1 MNLLDL
7 PTDIMS
13 LIERSKDG
21 VTKAEIKDLQRRT
34 QLTNEQLAR
43 IVHLTPRALQKYE
56 LTNAL
61 KPSVSERAI
70 ALAQLYARGFDMMG
84 EERFL
89 RWMNREHVA
98 LGRRK
103 PIDLL
108 DTHFGITLI
117 GDELGRIEH
126 GVLA

>member
-1 MNLLDL
+1 MDLLEL
-7 PTDIMS
+7 PADIMS
-13 LIERSKDG
+13 LIERSKNG
-21 VTKAEIKDLQRRT
+21 VTKAEVKVLQHKT
-34 QLTNEQLAR
+34 QLTNEQLAH

-56 LTNAL
+56 LTDAL

-70 ALAQLYARGFDMMG
+70 ALALLYARGFDVMG

-89 RWMNREHVA
+89 RWMSREHVA

-108 DTHFGITLI
+108 DTHFGMTLI